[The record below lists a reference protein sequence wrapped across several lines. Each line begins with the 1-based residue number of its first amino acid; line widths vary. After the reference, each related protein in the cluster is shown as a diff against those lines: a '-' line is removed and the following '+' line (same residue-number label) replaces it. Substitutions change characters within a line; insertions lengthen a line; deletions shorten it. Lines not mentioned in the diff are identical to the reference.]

1 MLAKLASSTKGKG
14 LIFLLHGPPGS
25 TESISE
31 YTQRPL
37 YNIRCCDLGSPPPA
51 VEKTLRSS
59 LHEADVFIEER
70 STNELARNELVSVLL
85 QALEYLEEIM
95 FLTTNRIESLD
106 PAFKSRI
113 HLSIAYP
120 PFSTGSRLQLW
131 KTFISHRSPKG
142 ARYKWLDEKFLKRIS
157 REEVNRRQIKNVVS
171 RAYTRA
177 NNGKRSLAAN
187 DIILG

>member
-1 MLAKLASSTKGKG
+1 
-14 LIFLLHGPPGS
+14 
-25 TESISE
+25 
-31 YTQRPL
+31 
-37 YNIRCCDLGSPPPA
+37 
-51 VEKTLRSS
+51 
-59 LHEADVFIEER
+59 
-70 STNELARNELVSVLL
+70 VLL
-85 QALEYLEEIM
+85 QALEYLEENM

-157 REEVNRRQIKNVVS
+157 REEVNRRRIKNVVS
-171 RAYTRA
+171 RAYTWA

-187 DIILG
+187 DIILGLNALTTFEFDFNQKTGKSLQKEKAEDTEDSPSKRCKVA